1 MTLMM
6 LVAAVVCLV
15 APALALPRPQG
26 LTLSEFNQEG
36 RPADRL
42 RSLDTPFVF
51 YSSPYRS
58 VRRQGR
64 RGDTSNI
71 KFPTLTVKDP
81 NVFTNNREK
90 VAEELA
96 RPVFRNDLPRND
108 IAEKLEEINKEE
120 EERIKEQ
127 ELERDLELLVDI
139 DMLEKIV
146 VAEEEVKEEIAE
158 DLAEEV
164 IEEIIEELT
173 PNDIEIPIVVE
184 EDLELA
190 NSVAPSDDQ
199 GGPTLEEMVNLRTVD
214 VEGQFVN
221 AEDNNSIDEVESVE
235 ESSGAGGSPSEGN
248 VGLEGNDFGFIQE
261 V

>member
-1 MTLMM
+1 MNESFFSKEITSAAYKEMM
-6 LVAAVVCLV
+6 EIKNILKNN
-15 APALALPRPQG
+15 
-26 LTLSEFNQEG
+26 F
-36 RPADRL
+36 RL
-42 RSLDTPFVF
+42 H
-51 YSSPYRS
+51 
-58 VRRQGR
+58 
-64 RGDTSNI
+64 
-71 KFPTLTVKDP
+71 
-81 NVFTNNREK
+81 
-90 VAEELA
+90 
-96 RPVFRNDLPRND
+96 D
-108 IAEKLEEINKEE
+108 I
-120 EERIKEQ
+120 
-127 ELERDLELLVDI
+127 ELLNNEVDL
-139 DMLEKIV
+139 DEDLNSRHGKF
-146 VAEEEVKEEIAE
+146 EEVKEEIAE

-235 ESSGAGGSPSEGN
+235 ESSGAGDSPSEGN